1 MNFIYFTNNV
11 KLDLGEAKYN
21 DVTYSDGSPLSYWE
35 NGGELGLAH
44 VTHPLH
50 NPTISNVE
58 SVFWE

>member
-1 MNFIYFTNNV
+1 MCFINFTKNV

-21 DVTYSDGSPLSYWE
+21 GSPLSYWE

-50 NPTISNVE
+50 NPTISNVG
-58 SVFWE
+58 SDFWE